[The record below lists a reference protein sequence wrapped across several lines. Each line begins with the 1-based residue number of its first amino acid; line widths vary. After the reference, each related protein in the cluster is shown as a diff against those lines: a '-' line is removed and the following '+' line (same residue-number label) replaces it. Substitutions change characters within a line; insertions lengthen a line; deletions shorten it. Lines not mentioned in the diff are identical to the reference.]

1 MIRYVFKF
9 CSWRGSIKRWRWFIN
24 RLLKSK
30 NCCKKRVDKFEQK
43 WRRYLHRTVCIYLL
57 SSNKPFFMHLPTY
70 DACLSA
76 FMSECCQ
83 IGSSDWMSCHFSSN
97 KAKIKM
103 SQQIMVLKRFQV
115 KSLFNHSF
123 SLPLYAPVFYLSL
136 YLFIPMFRTN
146 LQNKD
151 DPRDQESVGYTHAYR
166 ERIIEIASIWPSRL
180 LISLRSLWERRR
192 AYLTSL
198 KSRNSKPIKS
208 GGQQLRSFAVQEWNS
223 L

>member
-1 MIRYVFKF
+1 
-9 CSWRGSIKRWRWFIN
+9 
-24 RLLKSK
+24 
-30 NCCKKRVDKFEQK
+30 
-43 WRRYLHRTVCIYLL
+43 
-57 SSNKPFFMHLPTY
+57 
-70 DACLSA
+70 
-76 FMSECCQ
+76 
-83 IGSSDWMSCHFSSN
+83 MSCHFSSN

-166 ERIIEIASIWPSRL
+166 ERIIEIASI
-180 LISLRSLWERRR
+180 
-192 AYLTSL
+192 
-198 KSRNSKPIKS
+198 
-208 GGQQLRSFAVQEWNS
+208 
-223 L
+223 

>member
-1 MIRYVFKF
+1 MVNTSNVTCDINSVCFIWSQCNHSLIRGAAIAQWIRLRLPFCRPRFESQAYHLSFYKKTYSMIRYVFKF
-9 CSWRGSIKRWRWFIN
+9 CSWRGSIKRFWLFIN

-103 SQQIMVLKRFQV
+103 SQQIMVLKR
-115 KSLFNHSF
+115 
-123 SLPLYAPVFYLSL
+123 
-136 YLFIPMFRTN
+136 
-146 LQNKD
+146 LQ
-151 DPRDQESVGYTHAYR
+151 
-166 ERIIEIASIWPSRL
+166 W
-180 LISLRSLWERRR
+180 
-192 AYLTSL
+192 
-198 KSRNSKPIKS
+198 
-208 GGQQLRSFAVQEWNS
+208 
-223 L
+223 